1 MRGLFSSLILII
13 ALSCS
18 PNSPPPSASPT
29 ISEGSSVKRTHEEW
43 RHLADSLSLE
53 KQRAIL
59 QKVLSRAEREG
70 WAGAVRYC
78 QAAAETLTRYQTAR
92 IILRRVALRYRN
104 PQNKLAD
111 SLDHL
116 AYEHYAK
123 TQSQESLIWELPSG
137 ELRYYRPIYI
147 QMPQCL
153 KCHGKLEDLDGPAL
167 AQIRKYYPG
176 DKARDFRLGDLRG
189 LWKGI
194 IRP

>member
-1 MRGLFSSLILII
+1 MRWLPYVLILIG
-13 ALSCS
+13 AGCS
-18 PNSPPPSASPT
+18 SRDTAPKQAPVSLDNVPAQ
-29 ISEGSSVKRTHEEW
+29 RTAEHW
-43 RHLADSLSLE
+43 RLLADSLSLE
-53 KQRAIL
+53 KQQTIL
-59 QKVLSRAEREG
+59 QKVLSIAEREG

-78 QAAAETLTRYQTAR
+78 QAAAETLTRYQTAQ

-123 TQSQESLIWELPSG
+123 TQSQESLLWELPSG

-153 KCHGKLEDLDGPAL
+153 KCHGKPEDLDGPAL

-176 DKARDFRLGDLRG
+176 DKARDFSIGDLRG
-189 LWKGI
+189 LWKGT